1 MPWNNPTVWNGSSS
15 CIYYIKLFMRRDR
28 QIIKVAINLTNWSF
42 QSWIFCMCSS
52 HLLAPPCRAWS
63 GFGVAS
69 TTRNDCVTPRN
80 RSCAEML
87 KIFKQM
93 KCNKMGG
100 NQKNKSV
107 IMLTIP
113 KSCFCLPPN
122 ISRPSDYT
130 KQPFYGD
137 SPLAAR
143 PDCLNSVLTATYKA
157 VNTCVLTPSP
167 NTVHTKTHC
176 FNTSIACINTCH

>member
-15 CIYYIKLFMRRDR
+15 CIYYIKLFLRRDR

-42 QSWIFCMCSS
+42 QSWIFCMCSP
-52 HLLAPPCRAWS
+52 HLLAPPFRAWS

-100 NQKNKSV
+100 NQKNKGV
-107 IMLTIP
+107 IVLTTP
-113 KSCFCLPPN
+113 KSFRFAFVYRLTFQGLP
-122 ISRPSDYT
+122 IT
-130 KQPFYGD
+130 Q
-137 SPLAAR
+137 
-143 PDCLNSVLTATYKA
+143 NSLFME
-157 VNTCVLTPSP
+157 TPAGGS
-167 NTVHTKTHC
+167 TGL
-176 FNTSIACINTCH
+176 FEQCINSCIQWC

>member
-15 CIYYIKLFMRRDR
+15 CICYYIKLFIRRDR
-28 QIIKVAINLTNWSF
+28 QIIKVPINLTNWSF
-42 QSWIFCMCSS
+42 QSWIFCMCSP
-52 HLLAPPCRAWS
+52 HLLAPPFRAWS

-69 TTRNDCVTPRN
+69 TTRNDCVTLVSHHETVPAQRCSKYSN
-80 RSCAEML
+80 GWNAT
-87 KIFKQM
+87 
-93 KCNKMGG
+93 KMGG

-130 KQPFYGD
+130 KQPFME
-137 SPLAAR
+137 
-143 PDCLNSVLTATYKA
+143 
-157 VNTCVLTPSP
+157 TPRWRLDR
-167 NTVHTKTHC
+167 TVWTVY
-176 FNTSIACINTCH
+176 